1 MIVPTRLTI
10 IYVTLLLLA
19 AALLAQAAKLQLV
32 EGDVWAQRAR
42 SLHLGSD
49 TVMAPRGAIL
59 DASGN
64 ILVDS
69 HELVHVD
76 IAPKEVRDRDRL
88 AGQLRDAH
96 VAGELVRR
104 ATDTSV
110 RWVSL
115 PELYIASDVAP
126 LTKIPGVHA
135 RTLMQRNFATAGG
148 IRRIVGR
155 VGLDG
160 RPLDGIELSMDS
172 VLRGDARGVEGSVD
186 VRGRSMGSPDGWR
199 SAPRVGGSV
208 MLTINESLQ
217 EICERALARAT
228 DSLQAEGGDIV
239 VMNPFTGDVLA
250 MASRRAN
257 PRAVANTAVS
267 EPFEPGSTIKPF
279 IAASLL
285 ELHRVRPGD
294 SVDTS
299 NGEAFI
305 EGRLITDGH
314 PAKALTL
321 SDVIRYSSNI
331 GIVRFSERLT
341 PREKYETLRDF
352 GIGTPTGIPLPAEAE
367 GTLREPQ
374 RWNRTSASS
383 IAMGYEVAVTPL
395 QLVTAYSAIANG
407 GRLLEPHIIKEVR
420 TPAGELVYRAK
431 PKVVRRVV
439 SQSVARDIQRMLLGV
454 VESGTATRADLA
466 TYLLGGKSGT
476 ARRTVE
482 GRGYVRG
489 NYTASFVGLFPADRP
504 QYVVLVK
511 IDSPRHAYYGGE
523 IAAPVTK
530 VVLRAALA
538 ARDAA
543 LNRAELASVER
554 VRRPTDSVPPATAD
568 STGGASDIG
577 TESAARGEE
586 LATARA
592 PVTFG
597 LPFVPRPR
605 AVDQTERP
613 VPDVSGLTLREAVQS
628 LHRSGF
634 RVRLIPQRGGA
645 TLPAAGT
652 PLAAG
657 SVVKLQH
664 VQ

>member
-1 MIVPTRLTI
+1 VIVPTRLTI
-10 IYVTLLLLA
+10 IYITLLLLA

-32 EGDVWAQRAR
+32 EGDAWAQRAR
-42 SLHLGSD
+42 SLHLGAD
-49 TVMAPRGAIL
+49 TLMAPRGPIL

-64 ILVDS
+64 MLVES
-69 HELVHVD
+69 HELVHID
-76 IAPKEVRDRDRL
+76 IAPKEVRDRDHL
-88 AGQLRDAH
+88 TAQLRDAH
-96 VAGELVRR
+96 VPAELLRR
-104 ATDTSV
+104 AIDTSV
-110 RWVSL
+110 KWLSL
-115 PELYIASDVAP
+115 PELYVAADVAP
-126 LTKIPGVHA
+126 LTKIAGVHA
-135 RTLMQRNFATAGG
+135 RTVMQRDFATAGG

-172 VLRGDARGVEGSVD
+172 VLRGDSRGAAGSID
-186 VRGRSMGSPDGWR
+186 VRGRSIGSPEGWT
-199 SAPRVGGSV
+199 SAPRMGASV

-228 DSLQAEGGDIV
+228 DSLQADGGDIV

-285 ELHRVRPGD
+285 ALNRVRPED

-299 NGEAFI
+299 NGEAMI
-305 EGRLITDGH
+305 DGRLITDGH
-314 PAKALTL
+314 AAKALTL
-321 SDVIRYSSNI
+321 SDVIKYSSNI
-331 GIVRFSERLT
+331 GIARFSERLT
-341 PREKYETLRDF
+341 PREKYEVLRDF

-367 GTLREPQ
+367 GTLREPRQ
-374 RWNRTSASS
+374 WNRTSASS
-383 IAMGYEVAVTPL
+383 IVMGYEVAVTPL
-395 QLVTAYSAIANG
+395 QLVAAYSAIANG
-407 GRLLEPHIIKEVR
+407 GQLLEPHIIKEIR
-420 TPAGELVYRAK
+420 STDGELIYRAR
-431 PKVVRRVV
+431 PKVIRRVV
-439 SQSVARDIQRMLLGV
+439 SQTVARDIQRMLLGV
-454 VESGTATRADLA
+454 VESGTATRADLS

-543 LNRAELASVER
+543 LNRAELATVER
-554 VRRPTDSVPPATAD
+554 VRRPTDAVLPVTDDSAGGATNMGNESGPPSEEPATAR
-568 STGGASDIG
+568 
-577 TESAARGEE
+577 E
-586 LATARA
+586 
-592 PVTFG
+592 PVTIG
-597 LPFVPRPR
+597 LPFALRPKV
-605 AVDQTERP
+605 VDQTERP
-613 VPDVSGLTLREAVQS
+613 VPDISGLTLREAVKS

-634 RVRLIPQRGGA
+634 RVRLIPQRGSG

-664 VQ
+664 LQ

>member
-1 MIVPTRLTI
+1 
-10 IYVTLLLLA
+10 
-19 AALLAQAAKLQLV
+19 
-32 EGDVWAQRAR
+32 
-42 SLHLGSD
+42 
-49 TVMAPRGAIL
+49 
-59 DASGN
+59 
-64 ILVDS
+64 
-69 HELVHVD
+69 
-76 IAPKEVRDRDRL
+76 
-88 AGQLRDAH
+88 
-96 VAGELVRR
+96 
-104 ATDTSV
+104 
-110 RWVSL
+110 
-115 PELYIASDVAP
+115 
-126 LTKIPGVHA
+126 
-135 RTLMQRNFATAGG
+135 MQRDFATAGG

-172 VLRGDARGVEGSVD
+172 VLRGDSRGAAGSID
-186 VRGRSMGSPDGWR
+186 VRGRSIGSPEGWT
-199 SAPRVGGSV
+199 SAPRMGASV

-228 DSLQAEGGDIV
+228 DSHQADGGDIV

-285 ELHRVRPGD
+285 ALNRVRPED

-299 NGEAFI
+299 NGEAMI
-305 EGRLITDGH
+305 DGRLITDGH
-314 PAKALTL
+314 AAKALTL
-321 SDVIRYSSNI
+321 GDVIKYSSNI
-331 GIVRFSERLT
+331 GIARFSERLT
-341 PREKYETLRDF
+341 PREKYEVLRDF

-367 GTLREPQ
+367 GTLREPRQ
-374 RWNRTSASS
+374 WNRTSASS
-383 IAMGYEVAVTPL
+383 IVMGYEVAVTPL
-395 QLVTAYSAIANG
+395 QLVAAYSAIANG
-407 GRLLEPHIIKEVR
+407 GQLLEPHIIKEIR
-420 TPAGELVYRAK
+420 STDGELIYRAR
-431 PKVVRRVV
+431 PKVIRRVV
-439 SQSVARDIQRMLLGV
+439 SQTVARDIQRMLLGV
-454 VESGTATRADLA
+454 VESGTATRADLS

-543 LNRAELASVER
+543 LNRAELATVER
-554 VRRPTDSVPPATAD
+554 VRRPTDAVLPVTDDSAGGATNMGNESGPPSEEPATAR
-568 STGGASDIG
+568 
-577 TESAARGEE
+577 E
-586 LATARA
+586 
-592 PVTFG
+592 PVTIG
-597 LPFVPRPR
+597 LPFALRPKV
-605 AVDQTERP
+605 VDQTERP
-613 VPDVSGLTLREAVQS
+613 VPDISGLTLREAVKS

-634 RVRLIPQRGGA
+634 RVRLIPQRGSG

-664 VQ
+664 LQ

>member
-10 IYVTLLLLA
+10 IYITLLLLA

-32 EGDVWAQRAR
+32 EGDVWTQRAR

-49 TVMAPRGAIL
+49 SVMAPRGTIL

-64 ILVDS
+64 MLVES
-69 HELVHVD
+69 HELVHID
-76 IAPKEVRDRDRL
+76 IAPKEVRDRERL
-88 AGQLRDAH
+88 AGQLREAH
-96 VAGELVRR
+96 VAGDLVRR

-110 RWVSL
+110 KWLSL
-115 PELYIASDVAP
+115 PELYVASDVAP
-126 LTKIPGVHA
+126 LTRIPGVHA
-135 RTLMQRNFATAGG
+135 RTVMQRDFATAGG

-160 RPLDGIELSMDS
+160 RPLDGIELSMDG
-172 VLRGDARGVEGSVD
+172 VLRGDSRGAESSVD
-186 VRGRSMGSPDGWR
+186 VRGRSIGSPEAWR
-199 SAPRVGGSV
+199 SAPRMGASV

-279 IAASLL
+279 IAAALL
-285 ELHRVRPGD
+285 QLHRARPGD

-299 NGEAFI
+299 NGEAMI

-314 PAKALTL
+314 AAKALTL

-341 PREKYETLRDF
+341 PREKYEALRDF
-352 GIGTPTGIPLPAEAE
+352 GIGTPTGIPLPAEAD
-367 GTLREPQ
+367 GTLREPH

-383 IAMGYEVAVTPL
+383 IAMGYELAVTPL
-395 QLVTAYSAIANG
+395 QLVAAYSAIANG
-407 GRLLEPHIIKEVR
+407 GQLLEPHIIKEIR
-420 TPAGELVYRAK
+420 STDGELIYRVQ
-431 PKVVRRVV
+431 PKVIRRTV
-439 SQSVARDIQRMLLGV
+439 SQSVARDIQQMLLGV
-454 VESGTATRADLA
+454 VESGTATRADMA

-482 GRGYVRG
+482 GKGYVRG

-511 IDSPRHAYYGGE
+511 IDSPPHAYYGGE

-543 LNRAELASVER
+543 LNRAELATVER
-554 VRRPTDSVPPATAD
+554 VRRPADTVLPATAD
-568 STGGASDIG
+568 ATEGTTDIG
-577 TESAARGEE
+577 NESAIPGDE
-586 LATARA
+586 LAKSRE
-592 PVTFG
+592 PVTIG
-597 LPFVPRPR
+597 LPFAPRPR

-613 VPDVSGLTLREAVQS
+613 VPDISGLTLREAVQA

-634 RVRLIPQRGGA
+634 RVRLVPQRGSA

-664 VQ
+664 LQ